1 MLAYG
6 IIGLFVGAVV
16 LSLGY
21 EIYIAWLEETV
32 TKNTNAEK
40 MGAERGAS

>member
-1 MLAYG
+1 MTYG

-21 EIYIAWLEETV
+21 ELFLLWL
-32 TKNTNAEK
+32 AEAK
-40 MGAERGAS
+40 TAADVDEVAQAN